1 MATLN
6 LFPARIRFTN
16 TDGTLTPEAYRA
28 LQVLFERVGGPLG
41 DNGADT
47 FGDLTGV
54 ASLDMSLTDTV
65 TQPVGVEAFASD
77 VTQPVQSDRV
87 VGDVE
92 QPLGAEPFMPDVVQP
107 PNEAVAFDLAAAINA
122 ATSKTTPVDADVMP
136 LADSASGFTLKKLS
150 WANLK
155 ATLATWINGNLI
167 PASFTSIT
175 SSTTGKVATTIG
187 VGNATPSA
195 SGSGVSFPAI
205 QNASSDANTLDDYE
219 EGTWTPV
226 LSSDGTPPT
235 VSSYSSQMGAYT
247 KIGNRVLLS
256 CNVRATVTAIG
267 SGNPV
272 ISGLPFSAAAGVLN
286 GPSVGIRTILSVFGA
301 ANYVSGS
308 SVIFSGSTYS
318 TVADSYLTFSI
329 FYEV

>member
-1 MATLN
+1 MTTLN

-16 TDGTLTPEAYRA
+16 SDGTLTPEAYRA
-28 LQVLFERVGGPLG
+28 LQVLFARVGGALG
-41 DNGADT
+41 DNGVDT

-54 ASLDMSLTDTV
+54 ASLDLSLTDTV
-65 TQPVGVEAFASD
+65 TQPVGVEAFAPD
-77 VTQPVQSDRV
+77 VTQPVKTDTV
-87 VGDVE
+87 VC
-92 QPLGAEPFMPDVVQP
+92 DVVQP
-107 PNEAVAFDLAAAINA
+107 PNEPVAFDLAAAINA
-122 ATSKTTPVDADVMP
+122 ATSKATPVDADVLP
-136 LADSASGFTLKKLS
+136 LADSASGFALKKLT

-155 ATLATWINGNLI
+155 ATLAAWINGNLI

-195 SGSGVSFPAI
+195 SGSGVSFPAT
-205 QNASSDANTLDDYE
+205 QNASSDVNTLDDYE

-235 VSSYSSQMGAYT
+235 ILSYSTQKGTYT

-256 CNVRATVTAIG
+256 CSVRATVTAIG
-267 SGNPV
+267 SGSPV
-272 ISGLPFSAAAGVLN
+272 IMGLPFSAAVDVFN
-286 GPSVGIRTILSVFGA
+286 GPSIGFRTILSVFGT
-301 ANYVSGS
+301 ANYVNGS

-318 TVADSYLTFSI
+318 TSSNSYLTFSI